1 MNVFERL
8 HSGEAIDIRDEDY
21 QREAHGEMD
30 RCRQLCFEIN
40 AAQNTICKS
49 LKDMLPLT
57 MKLSRSGGHE
67 YYASLPQDLNVTD
80 AESTS
85 HVKAGWLYYF
95 KEWNAFALNF
105 KEMDIAP
112 YKVYVIAE
120 ISGGIENTLQDAPGT
135 IEIRVLE

>member
-1 MNVFERL
+1 MKILLDDKE
-8 HSGEAIDIRDEDY
+8 Y
-21 QREAHGEMD
+21 
-30 RCRQLCFEIN
+30 EIN

-49 LKDMLPLT
+49 LKTMLPLN
-57 MKLSRSGGHE
+57 MKLSRSGEHE
-67 YYASLPQDLNVTD
+67 YYASLPQELNVTG

-95 KEWNAFALNF
+95 KDWNAFALNF

-120 ISGGIENTLQDAPGT
+120 ISAGIENALQDASGT
-135 IEIRVLE
+135 IEYL

>member
-1 MNVFERL
+1 MKILLDDKE
-8 HSGEAIDIRDEDY
+8 Y
-21 QREAHGEMD
+21 
-30 RCRQLCFEIN
+30 EII
-40 AAQNTICKS
+40 ADQSAICKS
-49 LKDMLPLT
+49 LNAMLPLN
-57 MKLSRSGGHE
+57 MNLSRSGGYE
-67 YYASLPQDLNVTD
+67 YYASLPQELNVAG

-95 KEWNAFALNF
+95 KDWNAFALNF

-120 ISGGIENTLQDAPGT
+120 MSGGIENALQDAPGT

>member
-1 MNVFERL
+1 MKVLLDDKE
-8 HSGEAIDIRDEDY
+8 Y
-21 QREAHGEMD
+21 
-30 RCRQLCFEIN
+30 EIMAEQN
-40 AAQNTICKS
+40 AICKS

-85 HVKAGWLYYF
+85 HVNAGWLYYF
-95 KEWNAFALNF
+95 KDWNAFTLNF
-105 KEMDIAP
+105 KELDIAP

>member
-1 MNVFERL
+1 MKIVLNEK
-8 HSGEAIDIRDEDY
+8 DY
-21 QREAHGEMD
+21 
-30 RCRQLCFEIN
+30 EIN
-40 AAQNTICKS
+40 GSDNEICKS

-67 YYASLPQDLNVTD
+67 YYASLPQELDVKG

-85 HVKAGWLYYF
+85 NVKAGWLYYF
-95 KEWNAFALNF
+95 KDWNAFALNF

>member
-1 MNVFERL
+1 MKIIFDDKE
-8 HSGEAIDIRDEDY
+8 Y
-21 QREAHGEMD
+21 
-30 RCRQLCFEIN
+30 EIN

-67 YYASLPQDLNVTD
+67 YYASLPQDVNVTD

-95 KEWNAFALNF
+95 KDWNAFALNF